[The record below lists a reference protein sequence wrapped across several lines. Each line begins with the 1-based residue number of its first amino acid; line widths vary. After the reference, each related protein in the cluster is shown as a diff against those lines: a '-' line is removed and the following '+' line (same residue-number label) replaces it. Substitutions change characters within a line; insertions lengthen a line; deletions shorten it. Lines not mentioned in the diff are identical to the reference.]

1 MDLDNYRDPLGRI
14 NVPMVRALSRAG
26 ARLVIVGIA
35 LLLVAVLI
43 GAVAGDALDWKGKLL
58 VFAPG
63 FLATVAGVACRF
75 AAQSRL
81 TDLR

>member
-14 NVPMVRALSRAG
+14 NVPLVRALSRA
-26 ARLVIVGIA
+26 ATRLVIGGIA
-35 LLLVAVLI
+35 LLLVAAIV

-75 AAQSRL
+75 AVQSRL